1 MLNSTFKDLL
11 EFTLRINT
19 QKDIILKVLENLDF
33 LTVLEYNISD
43 V

>member
-1 MLNSTFKDLL
+1 MG
-11 EFTLRINT
+11 EFTFTSNN
-19 QKDIILKVLENLDF
+19 IILKVLENLDF

>member
-1 MLNSTFKDLL
+1 VILSNIIGQTSLVS
-11 EFTLRINT
+11 